1 MTDQEKQ
8 AAAVAHQ
15 RLQME
20 RLRDEFAM
28 AALGGYMASGDA
40 FQRGGYSVAENDRIV
55 ANHCWALADA
65 ILAARQEQ
73 PK

>member
-8 AAAVAHQ
+8 AAAEAHQ

-28 AALGGYMASGDA
+28 AALSGGLAGAMACGRFISP
-40 FQRGGYSVAENDRIV
+40 NDPTIF
-55 ANHCWALADA
+55 AKTSYIFADA
-65 ILAARQEQ
+65 MLAARQEQ

>member
-8 AAAVAHQ
+8 AAAEAHQ

-28 AALGGYMASGDA
+28 AALSGCLSGVLA
-40 FQRGGYSVAENDRIV
+40 CGRSLAPNEQTTIAETAYIF
-55 ANHCWALADA
+55 ADA
-65 ILAARQEQ
+65 MLAARQEQ